1 MAVLKAVILLRLC
14 FHNEAL
20 FCHEV
25 PIPKQQKR
33 EMKSIVV
40 RECGQFY
47 VMFQSHLYCI
57 RQKADA
63 SSIHDVNIAKVC
75 EKVFQ
80 TTFLMKNQFS

>member
-14 FHNEAL
+14 FRNEAL

-33 EMKSIVV
+33 GLKSIIV
-40 RECGQFY
+40 RECRQFY
-47 VMFQSHLYCI
+47 VMFQSHLHCI

-75 EKVFQ
+75 ERVCQ
-80 TTFLMKNQFS
+80 TAFLMKNEFG